1 MITSNSNGDVIS
13 VQEILPKRITSN
25 SLGEIDFELT
35 DMIASRG
42 FRVEPTEPD
51 FIDTGIIIGAEILG
65 PVLGSVLG
73 PKGIIAGSALGN
85 YISQR
90 YRIAKGFQSDV
101 GLGELATAT
110 AVGFVPV
117 GKFANVG
124 VGKKAAIRAA
134 QGAGLATG
142 ELAGRTALDEKRA
155 PTNEEIATTLLFG
168 GVFGGTLGAAEA
180 KWMTNN
186 IGTEVSEGMTRAD
199 VVKKIGK
206 DIEGANGVDN
216 KKVGS
221 PILEKM
227 DTEGLSDIK
236 DPEEVADKLLQ
247 ATEVKL
253 LDEVDTALE
262 NLAKRPPLEEG
273 TKSFDT
279 PTMERGALERFSQPS
294 FGKGRI
300 LGDEASLQDAV
311 KDMDRIQR
319 SLDDQMLQDRE
330 IFDPLMK
337 IKEQGTIRQTALDV
351 QKLGDTEQILRI
363 KERIKNL
370 DHKLGKGK
378 GAKKERARLNADLKR
393 IYKRNGMNLLD
404 LEDDMRAA
412 QMAPTDPVV
421 GMRDRPMKQAD
432 AMNKEEKLAE
442 KYFGNNYEK
451 YFSSA
456 FGTGATALGGG
467 IQFFSED
474 EESEIRKAGFEPLL
488 IALLIAAGIS
498 PRVFKSIAKTK
509 HFKRA
514 EAKIKSNPTKAEP
527 SFVKDQKI
535 EQATSGIYVQ
545 PNILDKLKKDITELA
560 GRVLTPISR
569 QTKNLDRKLGTT
581 LTATFRN
588 LGLRK
593 DILIADFSKRAFPFL
608 KSMKK
613 SLSDSEYE
621 RLFENLWFGD
631 YESVKK
637 IIDNKKL
644 MHKVGPQLAETRK
657 VLEEIRDYARE
668 QGGFNVGYIEEY
680 FPRLVKDPKE
690 FRKFLDENPNF
701 REEKN
706 ALENAISEYASQKKV
721 NVSDLD
727 EQEIGEV
734 ISRNL
739 RSIPKAQ
746 SRVPGNFEARSIFGR
761 EKFALIKDAYE
772 SPERALDNYI
782 RSTVDAV
789 ETRKFLGQVKK
800 PKSETVGFKGSEDS
814 SPSGDL
820 GSRVNLDDNLAS
832 VIAKDFLKGKKFD
845 NEDLEKLKEILQSSF
860 SGGKESQWIRGLKNL
875 SYIQTMTNF
884 GSAIT
889 QLADNA
895 FSIHFNGLGNHFKTI
910 VERKNMFDF
919 ADAIGLSNREFE
931 NMTNTDKLTKVLDD
945 LFKFTKLKQLD
956 LFAKNAYMNAAWRK
970 YHNMANQKGGSQKLA
985 DELRPY
991 FGERTN
997 TIVQKVRQNAPKN
1010 EKPPAEVTELVYHK
1024 LLDVSPAS
1032 ATEVPLAYMANPNFR
1047 IMYMLK
1053 TFTIKQF
1060 DAMRTAGLT
1069 DMKAGAKLY
1078 LEGRKDGDSS
1088 KQDQG
1093 ARLAMKGLSNVVK
1106 VGSIFAAANATTDM
1120 IKDTIYGRP
1129 IKRDETFENNLW
1141 RLLGLSRYTY
1151 YTARREGIGSA
1162 AIDLIAPPVALFDRA
1177 SKDIQAIVGDKEYKG
1192 AMLQGTPLDLI
1203 YWRHL
1208 GGLDKIERD
1217 K

>member
-1 MITSNSNGDVIS
+1 MDEIDLQATEEYLNNSNI
-13 VQEILPKRITSN
+13 
-25 SLGEIDFELT
+25 ID
-35 DMIASRG
+35 IQA
-42 FRVEPTEPD
+42 TEEYYRQPLRFAKDRQPD
-51 FIDTGIIIGAEILG
+51 FVDTGIIIGAEILG
-65 PVLGSVLG
+65 PVLGSVFG
-73 PKGIIAGSALGN
+73 PKGIIIGSALGN
-85 YISQR
+85 YASQK
-90 YRIAKGFQSDV
+90 YRIAKGFQSDI
-101 GLGELATAT
+101 GKGELAAAT
-110 AVGFVPV
+110 ALGVVPV

-124 VGKKAAIRAA
+124 TAGKTAIRAG

-142 ELAGRTALDEKRA
+142 ELVARTTIDEGRA
-155 PTNEEIATTLLFG
+155 PTRDEIATTLLFG

-186 IGTEVSEGMTRAD
+186 LGAEFKEGMTKPD
-199 VVKKIGK
+199 TIKTLGKKIEESGGPENYKVGTPLVAKEINIENIK
-206 DIEGANGVDN
+206 DIGNST
-216 KKVGS
+216 KVAEK
-221 PILEKM
+221 ILE
-227 DTEGLSDIK
+227 
-236 DPEEVADKLLQ
+236 
-247 ATEVKL
+247 ATENKIL
-253 LDEVDTALE
+253 KEVDDTI
-262 NLAKRPPLEEG
+262 NLLATKKGEEATG
-273 TKSFDT
+273 VMATLQKKFDDD
-279 PTMERGALERFSQPS
+279 L
-294 FGKGRI
+294 
-300 LGDEASLQDAV
+300 
-311 KDMDRIQR
+311 IQ
-319 SLDDQMLQDRE
+319 Q
-330 IFDPLMK
+330 
-337 IKEQGTIRQTALDV
+337 
-351 QKLGDTEQILRI
+351 EQIFKPLQ
-363 KERIKNL
+363 KEVHIGFQRLNDEKNLSLINQEIAKL

-378 GAKKERARLNADLKR
+378 GAGKQRARLKAERTRLL
-393 IYKRNGMNLLD
+393 KRNGMQGIDTLQ
-404 LEDDMRAA
+404 DDMRAA
-412 QMAPTDPVV
+412 QMAPTDPSV

-451 YFSSA
+451 YFSAA

-474 EESEIRKAGFEPLL
+474 EESEIKKAGFEPLL
-488 IALLIAAGIS
+488 IGLLIAAGIS
-498 PRVFKSIAKTK
+498 KRAFESIAKTK
-509 HFKRA
+509 QFKRA
-514 EAKIKSNPTKAEP
+514 QAKIKSNANKTEP
-527 SFVKDQKI
+527 SFVKDQRI
-535 EQATSGIYVQ
+535 EQATSGVYVQ
-545 PNILDKLKKDITELA
+545 PNILNKLKKDITELV

-581 LTATFRN
+581 LTASFRN

-593 DILIADFSKRAFPFL
+593 DILVTDFSKRAFPFL
-608 KSMKK
+608 KSMKEK
-613 SLSDSEYE
+613 LTKSEYE
-621 RLFENLWFGD
+621 DLSDFLLFGD
-631 YESVKK
+631 YDSIKK
-637 IIDNKKL
+637 MVDDKKL

-657 VLEEIRDYARE
+657 VLEEIRDYGRQ
-668 QGGFNVGYIEEY
+668 QGGFDVGYIEQY
-680 FPRLVKDPKE
+680 FPRLVKDPQE

-706 ALENAISEYASQKKV
+706 ALDDALNEYALQKNV

-727 EQEIGEV
+727 EQEISEI

-739 RSIPKAQ
+739 RSIPKTQ
-746 SRVPGNFEARSIFGR
+746 SRIPGNFKGRSIFDR
-761 EKFALIKDAYE
+761 EKLALIKDAYE
-772 SPERALDNYI
+772 SPERALDHYI

-800 PKSETVGFKGSEDS
+800 PKGETVGFKGSEDT
-814 SPSGDL
+814 SPSSDIGTKVD
-820 GSRVNLDDNLAS
+820 LDDNLAS
-832 VIAKDFLKGKKFD
+832 VIAKDFLKGKKFGD
-845 NEDLEKLKEILQSSF
+845 EDFEKLKEILQSSF
-860 SGGKESQWIRGLKNL
+860 SGGKESQWIRGIKNI

-931 NMTNTDKLTKVLDD
+931 NMTNTDKLTKTLDD
-945 LFKFTKLKQLD
+945 LFKFTRLKQLD

-970 YHNMANQKGGSQKLA
+970 YHNMANKKGGSQKLA

-991 FGERTN
+991 FGDRTN
-997 TIVQKVRQNAPKN
+997 KIVEKVRQNAPRN

-1053 TFTIKQF
+1053 TFTIKQI
-1060 DAMRTAGLT
+1060 DAIRTAGLT

-1078 LEGRKDGDSS
+1078 LEGRREGNSG
-1088 KQDQG
+1088 KQDRG
-1093 ARLAMKGLSNVVK
+1093 ANLAMKGLGNVVK

-1208 GGLDKIERD
+1208 GGLDKIQRD
-1217 K
+1217 N